1 MSTKRYSNTFF
12 LAILLLF
19 AFIQPVFS
27 AEFIAVKTKKS
38 ILYEGPSESTSKEFI
53 VTQSYPLQ
61 VLVKLKDWIKVRDH
75 EGKISWIKAKDITRD
90 RTVLTLKNNVIL
102 FYKPSYSSVKLA
114 DISINV
120 ALRLVSPLNTDGWIE
135 VKTLSQNIEG
145 FIRVQDVWGFSDR

>member
-1 MSTKRYSNTFF
+1 MSTKRHSNTFF

-114 DISINV
+114 DISVNV

>member
-19 AFIQPVFS
+19 AFIKPVFS

-114 DISINV
+114 DISVNV

>member
-61 VLVKLKDWIKVRDH
+61 VLEIGRASCR
-75 EGKISWIKAKDITRD
+75 E
-90 RTVLTLKNNVIL
+90 
-102 FYKPSYSSVKLA
+102 
-114 DISINV
+114 
-120 ALRLVSPLNTDGWIE
+120 
-135 VKTLSQNIEG
+135 
-145 FIRVQDVWGFSDR
+145 RV

>member
-19 AFIQPVFS
+19 AFIKPVFS

-61 VLVKLKDWIKVRDH
+61 VLVKLKDGIKVRDH

-114 DISINV
+114 DISVNV

>member
-120 ALRLVSPLNTDGWIE
+120 ALRLVSPLNADGWIE

>member
-1 MSTKRYSNTFF
+1 M
-12 LAILLLF
+12 LF
-19 AFIQPVFS
+19 RS
-27 AEFIAVKTKKS
+27 
-38 ILYEGPSESTSKEFI
+38 
-53 VTQSYPLQ
+53 LQ

-75 EGKISWIKAKDITRD
+75 EEKISWIKAKDITRD

-114 DISINV
+114 DISVNV

>member
-114 DISINV
+114 DISVNV

>member
-38 ILYEGPSESTSKEFI
+38 ILYEGPSDSTSKEFI

-114 DISINV
+114 DISVNV

>member
-114 DISINV
+114 DISVNV

-135 VKTLSQNIEG
+135 VKTL
-145 FIRVQDVWGFSDR
+145 